1 LLPPIFPQIVKAKE
15 GQSADFPEG
24 IPECGA
30 DALRFGLLAYTV
42 QGRDVNLD
50 IKRVVGYR
58 QFCNKLW
65 NAVRF
70 ALTYVAD
77 FVPTPTMHLDLP
89 KNPAVSRRWVILWN
103 SLILYDNYCYI
114 YASGIY
120 LRHF

>member
-1 LLPPIFPQIVKAKE
+1 M
-15 GQSADFPEG
+15 DFPDG

-30 DALRFGLLAYTV
+30 DALRFGMLAYTV

-70 ALTYVAD
+70 AVTYLTD
-77 FVPTPTMHLDLP
+77 FTPWPTMRNEIVNSPH
-89 KNPAVSRRWVILWN
+89 ASSR
-103 SLILYDNYCYI
+103 C
-114 YASGIY
+114 
-120 LRHF
+120 